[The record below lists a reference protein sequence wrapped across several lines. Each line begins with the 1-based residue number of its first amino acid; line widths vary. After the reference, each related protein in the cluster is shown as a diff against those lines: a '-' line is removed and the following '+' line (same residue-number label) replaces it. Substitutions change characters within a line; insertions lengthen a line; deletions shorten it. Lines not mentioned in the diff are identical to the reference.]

1 MATKRT
7 VTLEL
12 PAGITSMEDMNEEQR
27 SKYKSKWSE
36 IILSIDMCYFLSIL
50 TKKTLNFIFA
60 EKFINENLSK
70 ILKLDDFI
78 VRNIW

>member
-12 PAGITSMEDMNEEQR
+12 AAGITSMEDMNEEQR
-27 SKYKSKWSE
+27 SKYKSKRSE

-50 TKKTLNFIFA
+50 TTKH
-60 EKFINENLSK
+60 
-70 ILKLDDFI
+70 
-78 VRNIW
+78 

>member
-50 TKKTLNFIFA
+50 TKNTLNFIFA

-78 VRNIW
+78 VRNIR

>member
-36 IILSIDMCYFLSIL
+36 IILSIDMCYFWSIL

>member
-1 MATKRT
+1 MATKWT

-12 PAGITSMEDMNEEQR
+12 PAGITSMEDMNEEQK

-36 IILSIDMCYFLSIL
+36 IILSIDMWYYLSIL
-50 TKKTLNFIFA
+50 SKKTLNFSFA